1 MRLTVFDIQ
10 NIDRTK
16 YKKSLKRALLGR
28 SLGDEPNRDT
38 WVAIYNG
45 SVLAI
50 ASSVDGCLDFF
61 NVIDVTRG
69 RGVGD
74 FLAKETASAIKR
86 KSLQPKI
93 AERLVSNPILKKFL
107 ESRGFSSI

>member
-1 MRLTVFDIQ
+1 MRLTVFDIN

-16 YKKSLKRALLGR
+16 YDKSLKRALLGHV
-28 SLGDEPNRDT
+28 LGNEPNRDT

-50 ASSVDGCLDFF
+50 ASSVDGILDFF

-74 FLAKETASAIKR
+74 FLAKEIAAAIKR
-86 KSLQPKI
+86 KSLDPKI
-93 AERLVSNPILKKFL
+93 SERIVANPILKKFL
-107 ESRGFSSI
+107 EARGFSSI